1 MFKTGQSKQTERC
14 LGKRE
19 GKREEIDVIDVIDVM
34 GVIREGGEKGGFR
47 PVERFSF
54 LVEF

>member
-19 GKREEIDVIDVIDVM
+19 GKREEIDVIDVM